1 MPKPEIFIA
10 ITNTLRSSL
19 FSPES
24 EERLAGLFTVSGGD
38 HDEKLTSAE
47 VAKRIDGCAALI
59 TGWGSPEITPEV
71 LAAATAICASS
82 PTAQGA
88 SEALIPKAALVQ
100 GIAVTH
106 AAPMIAEA
114 VAEFTVLGM
123 LLGLRWPH
131 RQNAL
136 LHAGANWSEA
146 RATGGNLLEAQRVG
160 LIGCGYVAQR
170 VIKKLQGFG
179 MPIAVYDP
187 YLPDERAAA
196 LNVTRVSLVE
206 LFSTCRVIANHAPTT
221 PETDGMVTATHFK
234 LLQDGGVFIN
244 NARARAVN
252 QDDMIAELATGR
264 IRAVLDVFNPEPL
277 TEDSPLRG
285 MENVFLTP
293 HMAGQSDDTRLRQ
306 GASMVDELERLLNDE
321 PLHYPITEDTY
332 DRMA

>member
-1 MPKPEIFIA
+1 MPKPELFIA
-10 ITNTLRSSL
+10 ITRTLRSSL
-19 FSPES
+19 FSSES
-24 EERLAGLFTVSGGD
+24 EERLGRLFTVCGGD
-38 HDEKLTSAE
+38 HDEKLTSAD
-47 VAKRIDGCAALI
+47 VAGRIGGCTALI
-59 TGWGSPEITPEV
+59 TGWGTPEITSEV
-71 LAAATAICASS
+71 LAAATELRIIAHSAGSIRR
-82 PTAQGA
+82 
-88 SEALIPKAALVQ
+88 LIPKAALVQ

-114 VAEFTVLGM
+114 VAEFTVFGM

-131 RQNAL
+131 RQNAWI
-136 LHAGANWSEA
+136 HEGRPWSEC

-170 VIKKLQGFG
+170 VIRKLQGFG

-196 LNVTRVSLVE
+196 LNVTRVSLEE

-221 PETDGMVTATHFK
+221 PETDGMVTAKHFK

-306 GASMVDELERLLNDE
+306 GAAMVDELERSLNNE
-321 PLHYPITEDTY
+321 PLRYPITEETY
-332 DRMA
+332 DQMA

>member
-1 MPKPEIFIA
+1 M
-10 ITNTLRSSL
+10 
-19 FSPES
+19 S
-24 EERLAGLFTVSGGD
+24 EERLAGLFTVRGGD
-38 HDEKLTSAE
+38 HDDKLSSTDLAE
-47 VAKRIDGCAALI
+47 RIGGCNALI

-71 LAAATAICASS
+71 LAAASDLRIIAHSAGSVRR
-82 PTAQGA
+82 
-88 SEALIPKAALVQ
+88 LIPIAALEQ

-114 VAEFTVLGM
+114 VAEFTVFGM

-131 RQNAL
+131 RQNAWM
-136 LHAGANWSEA
+136 HAGKPWSEC

-170 VIKKLQGFG
+170 VIQKLQGFG

-196 LNVTRVSLVE
+196 LNVTRVSLEE

-234 LLQDGGVFIN
+234 LFQDGGVFIN

-277 TEDSPLRG
+277 LPDSPLRG

-306 GASMVDELERLLNDE
+306 GAAMVDELEHFLNDE
-321 PLHYPITEDTY
+321 PLRYPITLETY

>member
-1 MPKPEIFIA
+1 MSKPELFIA
-10 ITNTLRSSL
+10 ITRTLRTSL

-24 EERLAGLFTVSGGD
+24 EERLAGLYTVRGGD
-38 HDEKLTSAE
+38 HDDRLASAALAE
-47 VAKRIDGCAALI
+47 QIGGCNALI

-71 LAAATAICASS
+71 LAAASDLRIIAHSAGSVRR
-82 PTAQGA
+82 
-88 SEALIPKAALVQ
+88 LIPIAALEQ

-114 VAEFTVLGM
+114 VAEFTVFGM

-131 RQNAL
+131 RQNAWM
-136 LHAGANWSEA
+136 HAGKPWSES

-170 VIKKLQGFG
+170 VIQKLQGFG

-187 YLPDERAAA
+187 YLSDERAAA
-196 LNVTRVSLVE
+196 LNVTRVSLEE

-221 PETDGMVTATHFK
+221 PETDGMVTAKHFK
-234 LLQDGGVFIN
+234 LLQNGGVFIN

-277 TEDSPLRG
+277 LPDSPLRG

-306 GASMVDELERLLNDE
+306 GAAMVDELEHFLNDE
-321 PLHYPITEDTY
+321 PLRYPITLETY

>member
-1 MPKPEIFIA
+1 MPKPEVFIA
-10 ITNTLRSSL
+10 ITKTLRSSL
-19 FSPES
+19 FSAES
-24 EERLAGLFTVSGGD
+24 EDRLAGHFTVRGGD
-38 HDEKLTSAE
+38 HDDRLSSADL
-47 VAKRIDGCAALI
+47 AGQIGGCTVVI
-59 TGWGSPEITPEV
+59 TGWGTPEITAEV
-71 LAAATAICASS
+71 LAAAGDLRIIAHSAGSVRR
-82 PTAQGA
+82 
-88 SEALIPKAALVQ
+88 LIPIAALEQ

-106 AAPMIAEA
+106 AAALIAEA
-114 VAEFTVLGM
+114 VAEFTVFGM

-131 RQNAL
+131 RQNAWM
-136 LHAGANWSEA
+136 HAGKPWSEC
-146 RATGGNLLEAQRVG
+146 RAVGGNLLEAQRVG
-160 LIGCGYVAQR
+160 LIGCGYVARR

-187 YLPDERAAA
+187 YLPDAQAAE
-196 LNVTRVSLVE
+196 LGVTRVSLEE

-221 PETDGMVTATHFK
+221 PETDGMVTAAHFK

-277 TEDSPLRG
+277 LPDSPLRG

-293 HMAGQSDDTRLRQ
+293 HMAGQSDDTRMRQ
-306 GASMVDELERLLNDE
+306 GAAMVDELERYLNGE
-321 PLHYPITEDTY
+321 PLQYPITLENY

>member
-1 MPKPEIFIA
+1 MPKPEVFIA
-10 ITNTLRSSL
+10 ITKTLRSSL
-19 FSPES
+19 FSAES
-24 EERLAGLFTVSGGD
+24 EERLATQFTVHGGD
-38 HDEKLTSAE
+38 HDDKLASADLAE
-47 VAKRIDGCAALI
+47 RIGGCTALI
-59 TGWGSPEITPEV
+59 TGWGTPEITPEV
-71 LAAATAICASS
+71 LAAATELRIIAHSAGSIRR
-82 PTAQGA
+82 
-88 SEALIPKAALVQ
+88 LIPKAALVQ

-131 RQNAL
+131 RQNAWM
-136 LHAGANWSEA
+136 HAGKPWSEC
-146 RATGGNLLEAQRVG
+146 RATDGNLLEAQRVG

-170 VIKKLQGFG
+170 VIQKLQGFG

-196 LNVTRVSLVE
+196 LNVTRVSLEE

-252 QDDMIAELATGR
+252 QDDMVVELATGR

-277 TEDSPLRG
+277 AQDSPLRG

-293 HMAGQSDDTRLRQ
+293 HMAGHSDDTRMRQ
-306 GASMVDELERLLNDE
+306 GAAMVDELEHFLNDE
-321 PLHYPITEDTY
+321 PLRYPITLDTY

>member
-1 MPKPEIFIA
+1 MPKPKLFIA
-10 ITNTLRSSL
+10 ITKTLRTSL
-19 FSPES
+19 FSSTS
-24 EERLAGLFTVSGGD
+24 EERLADLFTVHGGD
-38 HDEKLTSAE
+38 HDDKLSSAD
-47 VAKRIDGCAALI
+47 VAERIGGCSALI
-59 TGWGSPEITPEV
+59 TGWGSPEITPDF
-71 LAAATAICASS
+71 LAAASNLRIIAHSAGSIRR
-82 PTAQGA
+82 
-88 SEALIPKAALVQ
+88 LIPKAALEQ

-114 VAEFTVLGM
+114 VAEFTVFGM

-187 YLPDERAAA
+187 YLPDERADA
-196 LNVTRVSLVE
+196 LNVTPVSLKE

-252 QDDMIAELATGR
+252 QDDMITELATGR

-306 GASMVDELERLLNDE
+306 GAAMVDELERFLNDD
-321 PLHYPITEDTY
+321 PLHYPITEETY

>member
-1 MPKPEIFIA
+1 MPKPEVFIA
-10 ITNTLRSSL
+10 ITKTLRSSL
-19 FSPES
+19 FSEES
-24 EERLAGLFTVSGGD
+24 EERLASQFTVRGGD
-38 HDEKLTSAE
+38 HDNRLSSDDLAGQ
-47 VAKRIDGCAALI
+47 VGGCTALL
-59 TGWGSPEITPEV
+59 TGWGTPEITPEV
-71 LAAATAICASS
+71 LSAATNLGIIAHSAGSVRR
-82 PTAQGA
+82 
-88 SEALIPKAALVQ
+88 LIPIAALEQ

-106 AAPMIAEA
+106 AAALIAEA
-114 VAEFTVLGM
+114 VAEFTVFGM

-131 RQNAL
+131 RQNAWI
-136 LHAGANWSEA
+136 HAGKPWSEC
-146 RATGGNLLEAQRVG
+146 RATDGNLLEAQRVG

-170 VIKKLQGFG
+170 VIQKLRGFG

-187 YLPDERAAA
+187 YLSDERAAEF
-196 LNVTRVSLVE
+196 NVTRASLEE

-277 TEDSPLRG
+277 LPDSPLRG

-293 HMAGQSDDTRLRQ
+293 HMAGQSNDTRLRQ
-306 GASMVDELERLLNDE
+306 GAAMVDELERFLKGE
-321 PLHYPITEDTY
+321 PLIFPITKETY

>member
-1 MPKPEIFIA
+1 MPKPEVFIA
-10 ITNTLRSSL
+10 ITKTLRSTL
-19 FSPES
+19 FSAES
-24 EERLAGLFTVSGGD
+24 EERLAARFTVRGGD
-38 HDEKLTSAE
+38 HDERLSSDELAQQLG
-47 VAKRIDGCAALI
+47 GCTALL
-59 TGWGSPEITPEV
+59 TGWGTPEITPTV
-71 LAAATAICASS
+71 LAAASNLGIIAHSAGSVRR
-82 PTAQGA
+82 
-88 SEALIPKAALVQ
+88 LIPKAALEQ
-100 GIAVTH
+100 GIAATH

-114 VAEFTVLGM
+114 VAEFTVFGM

-131 RQNAL
+131 RQNAWI
-136 LHAGANWSEA
+136 HAGRPWSEC
-146 RATGGNLLEAQRVG
+146 RVTDGNLLEAQRVG

-170 VIKKLQGFG
+170 VIEKLQGFG

-187 YLPDERAAA
+187 YLSDDRAAA
-196 LNVTRVSLVE
+196 LNVTCVSLEE

-221 PETDGMVTATHFK
+221 PETDGMVTTRHFK

-293 HMAGQSDDTRLRQ
+293 HMAGQSIDTRLRQ
-306 GASMVDELERLLNDE
+306 GAAMVSELERFLKGEALQ
-321 PLHYPITEDTY
+321 YPITLETY

>member
-1 MPKPEIFIA
+1 MPKPAVFIA
-10 ITNTLRSSL
+10 ITKTLRSSL
-19 FSPES
+19 FSAES
-24 EERLAGLFTVSGGD
+24 EERLATLFTVRGGD
-38 HDEKLTSAE
+38 HDDRLSSAE
-47 VAKRIDGCAALI
+47 LAGQVGGCTALL
-59 TGWGSPEITPEV
+59 TGWGTPQITPDV
-71 LAAATAICASS
+71 LAAAGDLRIIAHSAGSVRR
-82 PTAQGA
+82 
-88 SEALIPKAALVQ
+88 LIPIAALEQ

-106 AAPMIAEA
+106 AAALIAEA
-114 VAEFTVLGM
+114 VAEFTVFGM

-131 RQNAL
+131 RQNAWI
-136 LHAGANWSEA
+136 HAGKPWSEC

-170 VIKKLQGFG
+170 VIRKLQGFG

-187 YLPDERAAA
+187 YLSDERAAEF
-196 LNVTRVSLVE
+196 NVTRVSLEE

-277 TEDSPLRG
+277 LPDSPLRG

-293 HMAGQSDDTRLRQ
+293 HMAGQSDDTRMRQ
-306 GASMVDELERLLNDE
+306 GAAMVDELERFLNDE
-321 PLHYPITEDTY
+321 PLQYPITLENY

>member
-1 MPKPEIFIA
+1 MPKPELFIA
-10 ITNTLRSSL
+10 ITKTLRSSL
-19 FSPES
+19 FSSES
-24 EERLAGLFTVSGGD
+24 KERLNGLFTVCGGD
-38 HDEKLTSAE
+38 HDERLTSAD
-47 VAKRIDGCAALI
+47 VAGRVGGCTALI
-59 TGWGSPEITPEV
+59 TGWGTPEITPEV
-71 LAAATAICASS
+71 LAAATELRIIAHSAGSIRR
-82 PTAQGA
+82 
-88 SEALIPKAALVQ
+88 LIPKAALEQ

-114 VAEFTVLGM
+114 VAEFTVFGM

-131 RQNAL
+131 RQNAWM
-136 LHAGANWSEA
+136 HAGKPWSEC
-146 RATGGNLLEAQRVG
+146 RATDGNLLEAQRVG

-170 VIKKLQGFG
+170 VIQKLQGFG

-187 YLPDERAAA
+187 YLPDERAAE
-196 LNVTRVSLVE
+196 LNVTRVSLEE

-221 PETDGMVTATHFK
+221 PETDGMVTAKHFK

-252 QDDMIAELATGR
+252 QDDMTAELATGR

-277 TEDSPLRG
+277 TQDSPLRG

-293 HMAGQSDDTRLRQ
+293 HMAGQSDDTRMRQ
-306 GASMVDELERLLNDE
+306 GAAMVDELEHFLNDE
-321 PLHYPITEDTY
+321 PLRYPITLDTY

>member
-1 MPKPEIFIA
+1 MPKPVVFIA
-10 ITNTLRSSL
+10 ITQTLRTSL
-19 FSPES
+19 FSAES
-24 EERLAGLFTVSGGD
+24 EDRLAALFTVRGGD
-38 HDEKLTSAE
+38 RDDKLTSTD
-47 VAKRIDGCAALI
+47 VAARIGGCAALV
-59 TGWGSPEITPEV
+59 TGWGTPEITPEV
-71 LAAATAICASS
+71 LAAASDLRIIAHSAGSVRR
-82 PTAQGA
+82 
-88 SEALIPKAALVQ
+88 LIPIAALEQ

-114 VAEFTVLGM
+114 VAEFTVFGM

-131 RQNAL
+131 RQNAWM
-136 LHAGANWSEA
+136 HAGRPWSES
-146 RATGGNLLEAQRVG
+146 RAVGGNLLEAQRVG

-170 VIKKLQGFG
+170 VIQKLQGFG

-196 LNVTRVSLVE
+196 LNVTRVSLEE

-221 PETDGMVTATHFK
+221 PETDGMVNARHFK
-234 LLQDGGVFIN
+234 AMQDGGVFIN

-264 IRAVLDVFNPEPL
+264 IRAVLDVFSPEPL
-277 TEDSPLRG
+277 LPDSPLRG

-293 HMAGQSDDTRLRQ
+293 HMAGQADDTRLRQ
-306 GASMVDELERLLNDE
+306 GAAMVDELERFLNDE
-321 PLHYPITEDTY
+321 PLRYPITVETY